1 MPFEVDWRPGAIADV
16 QDLFD
21 YLAEHASL
29 WDARHVDLPLDDHAR
44 GGGDELVLLRLNFS
58 PIRSDLS
65 SLMERNHAEL
75 ANADCQSA
83 VF

>member
-29 WDARHVDLPLDDHAR
+29 GDARHVDLPLDDRAR
-44 GGGDELVLLRLNFS
+44 GGRRACPASTKF
-58 PIRSDLS
+58 
-65 SLMERNHAEL
+65 
-75 ANADCQSA
+75 QSNQ
-83 VF
+83 V